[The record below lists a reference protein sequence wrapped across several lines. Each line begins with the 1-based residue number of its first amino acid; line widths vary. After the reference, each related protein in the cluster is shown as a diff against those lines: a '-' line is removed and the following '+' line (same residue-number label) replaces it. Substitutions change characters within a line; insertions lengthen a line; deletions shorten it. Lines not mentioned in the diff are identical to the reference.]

1 MTWHEPDTQTR
12 IATPISN
19 IDNNNNNNNNNCS
32 SKHFF
37 LEEKKMSA
45 TFILFD
51 KEAEKLLQTIARELS
66 NKCAIV
72 RPYN

>member
-1 MTWHEPDTQTR
+1 MSF
-12 IATPISN
+12 ISN
-19 IDNNNNNNNNNCS
+19 IDNNNNNCS
-32 SKHFF
+32 SKLFF
-37 LEEKKMSA
+37 FWEEKKKSA

>member
-1 MTWHEPDTQTR
+1 MSF
-12 IATPISN
+12 ISN
-19 IDNNNNNNNNNCS
+19 IDNNNNL
-32 SKHFF
+32 FF
-37 LEEKKMSA
+37 FFWERKQMSA
-45 TFILFD
+45 IFILFD

>member
-1 MTWHEPDTQTR
+1 MSF
-12 IATPISN
+12 ISN
-19 IDNNNNNNNNNCS
+19 IDNNNNNNKNNNNNNNNCRC
-32 SKHFF
+32 KPCF
-37 LEEKKMSA
+37 LEENKMSA

-51 KEAEKLLQTIARELS
+51 KEAEKLLRTIVRELS

>member
-1 MTWHEPDTQTR
+1 MSF
-12 IATPISN
+12 ISN

-32 SKHFF
+32 IKPFF
-37 LEEKKMSA
+37 QKKKKMSA

-72 RPYN
+72 RPYNQHI